1 MKSTTLLLAVLCALL
16 AVTAAQAS
24 ERVCE
29 ADNLDFEEIFGGT
42 PLAGYFQN
50 KVELCFGSLL
60 FIEAC
65 DVEGFLPYIDIATTD
80 SCGSELRRGEL
91 MNEDICPLFTEFVE
105 DGSRGD
111 YTLEILEST
120 DPSNQEMVVGAFVEG
135 IEVGDE
141 VVGAKATANVESFA
155 EGMVRFEFDDPGY
168 PLMMTRELMDEST
181 KAFDEEDWPDNP
193 VFIALLTPTPPEDK
207 RGLNDD
213 SVIMGLAM
221 YAEGQWETRNRAAFV
236 GGRDVSERSGLGP
249 ELLRAQEQALI
260 GEAEEEGLSVLEVI
274 MHRYFDQMDARHQES
289 NKRGFEMN
297 IDHSFAF
304 GASCEFLEFVEQGVI
319 GDGIDSLRSVRET
332 YSRSFSQ
339 WKEKR
344 DAKRDVNGDLPLAIS
359 LGGNFAHGYE
369 LRQEVAEV
377 FVLRVEFDI
386 ENQFLLGNGLQTVA
400 QSWKVLIEL
409 SGERDLVLGDLDMSD
424 IVRLS
429 NLRSVSSERR
439 ELGSSFV
446 ADVTASCDGL
456 AEVCLDGVCARIN
469 VIQCL
474 ARQFDT
480 CRGSLIR

>member
-274 MHRYFDQMDARHQES
+274 MHRYFDQMDARHQQR
-289 NKRGFEMN
+289 KRGGD
-297 IDHSFAF
+297 IQHSFAF
-304 GASCEFLEFVEQGVI
+304 GASCELLFMIEEQVLGSGVERPER
-319 GDGIDSLRSVRET
+319 RSVQEM
-332 YSRSFSQ
+332 YSSSFSQ

-344 DAKRDVNGDLPLAIS
+344 DAKRDVDGSIFAVHLAADIV
-359 LGGNFAHGYE
+359 HRYE
-369 LRQEVAEV
+369 LRRVEEET
-377 FVLRVEFDI
+377 VLSVEFDI
-386 ENQFLLGNGLQTVA
+386 ANQLVLGDGLHTVA
-400 QSWKVLIEL
+400 KSWKVLIEL